1 MKPVWVLRVV
11 SGRQTMGLSFFQ
23 SFGSTFGD
31 VDRDT
36 GFQVTPK
43 QGKGWDLGDLEPFSS
58 FLQQA

>member
-1 MKPVWVLRVV
+1 
-11 SGRQTMGLSFFQ
+11 MGLSFFQ

-43 QGKGWDLGDLEPFSS
+43 QGKGWEVTPKQGKGWDLGDLEPFSS